1 MKKLIPTLLF
11 ALLLCSCAEEVVF
24 NSPSVQGLQN
34 SQFWRALQSKAKID
48 REGSITLEAVTTN
61 ETLKLHFT
69 APLSGTKNF
78 DQNSVDYARFE
89 KRLLGTSTVFS
100 TQNGHG
106 KGKITI
112 TDYDPTHETISGTF
126 TFWASK
132 TDAVTNN
139 TEELYFSQGI
149 FHQVPVTK
157 EGNSPQ

>member
-1 MKKLIPTLLF
+1 MKKFIPTLLF
-11 ALLLCSCAEEVVF
+11 ALLFSSCAEEVAF

-48 REGSITLEAVTTN
+48 REGSITIEAVTTN

-69 APLSGTKNF
+69 APLSGTKNL

-100 TQNGHG
+100 TQNEQS

-112 TDYDPTHETISGTF
+112 TDYDPTRETISGTF
-126 TFWASK
+126 TFLASA
-132 TDAVTNN
+132 TDDDSNSEN
-139 TEELYFSQGI
+139 TLYFSQGV
-149 FHQVPVTK
+149 FYQVPVVK